1 MLVSNVGQTS
11 QTGAWGTKRSAW
23 SQGFTTGSQ
32 TGGYALES
40 FSLVATSN
48 VFTFRIPEIRAEL
61 WDATPSGAPKSKV
74 ASLTV
79 PSAISAGTV
88 SFAAPPNTT
97 LLASTTYFLVMYTTT
112 SYNFG
117 VKSTTSDEEDSGGA
131 TGWSIAD
138 GASLYSAK
146 TPTEMGTWGT
156 LRTNGPQIRVNG
168 SAVQATGPDAPTFDP
183 DDGET
188 TTNAGTN
195 ITLTFAEAI
204 KADDEATPADFTA
217 TTLKTI
223 LTLTEDDE
231 NGTAIPYSA
240 SINSAKT
247 VITIDPTS
255 NLADGAVYVA
265 VSDEWYDAEGN
276 QGAAANAT
284 FTVDATGPTVTFSPA
299 AGDTVTDASGNIT
312 LTFTEPIKSDSS
324 GADFTATTLKTILT
338 LAEDDENGTA
348 IPYSAT
354 IDATKKIVT
363 INPSSDL
370 PAGDVYVAVS
380 SSHWDAHGNQG
391 TATSAT
397 FTVGTTAPDAPT
409 FEPDDGDTTTNAG
422 TNITLTFA
430 EAIKSDAS
438 ATDFTA
444 TALKNILTLAED
456 DENGTAIPFSASI
469 DTAKKVVTVD
479 PTSNLSD
486 GAVYVAISDAWYDAE
501 GNQGAAADATFTVDA
516 TAPSV
521 TFSPAAGDTVTDASG
536 NVTLTF
542 TEPIKS
548 DSSGADFTATTLKTI
563 LTLAEDDENG
573 TAIPYSATIDATKMI
588 VTINPASDLPEGD
601 VYVAVSAD
609 HWDAHGNQG
618 SATSATFTV
627 GAAAAPD
634 PPSFLPA
641 NGATV
646 TNAGAN
652 ITLTFAEKISKDSS
666 GADLANADLS
676 GILTLKTDNASG
688 TAIPHTA
695 TINTAKTKITI
706 DPTSNLADGAVYVAI
721 SASWYSFATGIQ
733 GAAASATFTVDATAP
748 SPTFLPANGATVT
761 NAGGN
766 ITLSFGEAI
775 RKDGSGAD
783 FANSDL
789 SGILTLTQTNA
800 GGTAIP
806 YAATINTAKTKIT
819 IDPNANLP
827 EGPVYVAISGDYW
840 DAGGNR
846 GAATSA
852 TFTVDAALDKP
863 VVTRTGGA
871 NSIAV
876 SWGAV
881 ANADGYRVQY
891 GVANSGQTDTVDVG
905 SATSRTVTGLEGGTS
920 YAVRVEA
927 RDSTGT
933 RSNTWSDW
941 ANVSTHDK
949 LATPSVTRAG
959 GGNRITVTWDDI
971 EGANQHVVQYGVE
984 SSGQTNSVTVGDVT
998 SHTVTGL
1005 DGATRYTSRV
1015 LARDTN
1021 GAASDSDWSGWA
1033 AVATADLLDTPSPTY
1048 APGNG
1053 QLTVSWDAV
1062 AGANKYLLAHG
1073 EAGSGMSTTVTL
1085 GNVTTHTITGLT
1097 NGTAW
1102 AVRMQAQDTTGTA
1115 STSLWST
1122 WGGGTPRTVP
1132 GAVTGLDVTAGAG
1145 KLDLEWTAPAS
1156 NGGSAITGYDVHYTS
1171 APKSGTGA
1179 VLDGADVQTGASPS
1193 PADGWVDAKHTGTT
1207 AEHEITGLTGGDEH
1221 RVRVR
1226 AANAAGG
1233 GAWEHETDTPEAVTG
1248 PDAPTFLPAD
1258 GATVILPRTNITLTF
1273 GEAIKRTADGADFS
1287 GSTQLKTILTLK
1299 IDNAGGTNIAYAA
1312 TINSEKTVITINP
1325 SGTLSDGAVYVAVSD
1340 AWYDAEGNQGA
1351 AADATFTVD
1360 STGPVVTFS
1369 PAAGDTVTNA
1379 AGNITLTFDEAI
1391 KADGT
1396 GTDFD
1401 NSDID
1406 DILTLKKGSSTGEAI
1421 GFDATIDGA
1430 KKIVTINPDSNLDDG
1445 DVYVAV
1451 SSSYWDAHGNR
1462 GAADTATFTVDT
1474 SGPDAP
1480 TFDPDNGET
1489 TTSAG
1494 TNITLTF
1501 GEAIK
1506 KDDEET
1512 PADFS
1517 NATIDAI
1524 LTLKT
1529 VNASG
1534 TAIPFDATINSAK
1547 TKITIDPSSNL
1558 SDGAVYVAV
1567 SDEWYD
1573 GDGVQGSAAEAT
1585 FTVDTAG
1592 PTVTFDPAN
1601 GDTTDNAETNVTLTF
1616 NEAIRADGSGTNF
1629 SNTTIDNILTLKKGS
1644 SGGDDIGFDATI
1656 DGAMKVVTINP
1667 SSNLEEGDVYVAVSS
1682 SYWDAHGNR
1691 GSATSATFEV
1701 DALSSDASLST
1712 LTGTTSTDGSTFSG
1726 MLAIASFSG
1735 TKTDYEVTVGNA
1747 VTHAKLTPT
1756 TTHSGAGVKVGKGTS
1771 LTAVTSGEASEAIAL
1786 AVGANA
1792 LKVEVTA
1799 EDSMTETY
1807 TVTVKRRFAMPT
1819 NLAASGDGKL
1829 ALTWT
1834 APTGGTLTGY
1844 DVHYTASTTVANDAA
1859 KGTNVATEWVDAAH
1873 TGTLAEDEI
1882 TGLTNGTPYRLRV
1895 RAKNADV
1902 EGEWVFGTA
1911 TPKSSDKTLST
1922 LAGSTSTD
1930 GSDFSGTLD
1939 IGTFTA
1945 TTTSYTAEVA
1955 GSVTHVKLTPAV
1967 NDSDAKVKV
1976 GPQGGTLTAVTS
1988 GQPSAAIALDPGAN
2002 AIDVEV
2008 TAEDE
2013 TVQTYTVTVTR
2024 LSVPSGVTVAP
2035 GAAGGEPSIAVTF
2048 GATPSGWSAVIQIK
2062 PASDTDWPE
2071 RGVGSKVPSG
2081 VSFDSGLSTGD
2092 FFGGTF
2098 VFKGFQENAAYDVR
2112 LHLAHATSGEII
2124 PASSTPVQVTTW
2136 TVPGAPTAVTATAAS
2151 SSALNV
2157 GWTAPTETGGTAA
2170 TISGYK
2176 VRWREKDTAPHT
2188 AGDQAGA
2195 WNADDGVA
2203 ADSATAH
2210 AISGLESNTAYEV
2223 ELRALNGIDPGGA
2236 WSDAGTG
2243 MTALPLGVF
2252 WSASLRVQA
2261 TGSSRVG
2268 CDNGVTGKQCSTGT
2282 VLTEDDFT
2290 VNGRSYSV
2298 TRIRYI
2304 TSGVL
2309 TVRLTRGPDA
2319 ALGALSLCIGADAAF
2334 PLTGQ
2339 NSELTFTGTGLGW
2352 SAGDTVPLR
2361 IATSCA
2367 AGAPTVPDQPADLAA
2382 TPDDG
2387 RLDLTWRAPPGS
2399 VSGYDVH
2406 YTSSTTVD
2414 NDADVG
2420 SNTNAATGWVAV
2432 SRTESDPPAVSQS
2445 ITGLTNGTPYRVR
2458 VRAKNA
2464 IGVGD
2469 WARRT
2474 ATPAVPVAPSVPR
2487 NVTVTP
2493 GDGKLTMSWEAP
2505 ASWGTWPAEAY
2516 FVQWKLSSAGATDW
2530 SFVYKDNEAVGFGAD
2545 DTSFVFTGP
2554 QADGGGDPY
2563 TVTNGTAYDLRI
2575 QAISQKPG
2583 GSNPD
2588 TDLLRSGWVTVSD
2601 KTPAADAPSVPRSV
2615 TVTPGD
2621 GKLTMSWEAP
2631 ASWGTWPAEAYF
2643 VQWKLSSAG
2652 ATDWGFVMRD
2662 NEVVGIGADDTGFVF
2677 TGPQAD
2683 GGGDPYTVT
2692 NGTAYDLRI
2701 QAISQKPGG
2710 SNPDTDLLRS
2720 GWVAV
2725 TDSTPTA
2732 DAVPPPAPPAPPG
2745 AIWSAVLTVDRWGAN
2760 FGCSNYDSSADNCS
2774 AALTEDRFT
2783 HPDGGPT
2790 YAITLIAAPS
2800 SHDFLHVE
2808 FDRAVPDVRM
2818 YLNVGGRQFDSDD
2831 AGVTDNNGLT
2841 GNVWQWAPAG
2851 LTWTDGQKVT
2861 LSLSPSALPDAPTGL
2876 AVTPGDGTLDLAWTA
2891 PPGPVTGYDVHYTS
2905 STGAGGDDAASGSDP
2920 AAGWVDADHSGTLA
2934 EDALTGLA
2942 NDTPYR
2948 LRVRAVNAHGDGAWA
2963 RGTGTPAAVPLD
2975 PPSPAPGAIWSARLT
2990 VKVTHDGFGPGEH
3003 PLGCRDDAKLDDN
3016 IAPKPAAFCEPTGA
3030 LSDNDFSFAGA
3041 PYEIT
3046 QLSDHF
3052 FTSPGSRIFMRFDTP
3067 VRNSLRNA
3075 LQLRIKGSGAG
3086 SADLALPLVDAEL
3099 SAGEDRGGGLE
3110 HYALQWRG
3118 LAIPNWQAG
3127 ARFSLSLE
3135 RVQPWVSLQKV
3146 DRMLRVLWTMPGEG
3160 TVSGWDVHY
3169 TASSSVAGDAPAGA
3183 DPATGWV
3190 DTDSTGTEG
3199 IHEIG
3204 GLENGAEYRVRVR
3217 ARWAGLGAGGADIL
3231 SPWGFR
3237 AGAPKKVAPS
3247 QLTPDANRL
3256 TGITFNDG
3264 VQDLP
3269 VESNIA
3275 NAVGF
3280 GGPGWYVV
3288 HVPPGV
3294 RSVTVTPT
3302 WTNTS
3307 ITGVNGDVTDITVT
3321 REPRATVLE
3330 WDDDESGDGKTLALR
3345 DGYGSVRLE
3354 MLLLPLEGTY
3364 RFLLSHNN
3372 AWKSADDRLEDL
3384 ALRVGSGSGSGVN
3397 PGHNSQRMRPAVAVR
3412 FDQEFDDE
3420 TESYR
3425 AEVPRDTTEVTLD
3438 ARPSDPKAG
3447 VTVNGEYPAGP
3458 VTLGE
3463 GETEIEVEVTA
3474 EDPRYRRTYVV
3485 TVAREGAQQR
3495 EAESAAALTAS
3506 FEGVPDAH
3514 DGKAAFPVD
3523 LRFSEAL
3530 GEDGAPPVPA
3540 SFAVKGGKVKGV
3552 ERVEPGLWRVRIKP
3566 ASWRDLTVTLAGGRD
3581 CAEKGAVCAAGGK
3594 RLSETAAAEVAG
3606 PVRIRLEGGTA
3617 REGKDESLDF
3627 RVTLNR
3633 AAGTQVS
3640 VDYATADGTAKA
3652 GEDYTAV
3659 SGTLRFAPG
3668 ETERTV
3674 AVPILDDAIDEGKE
3688 KFRLRLSNPQGAYLR
3703 NMHREAVGVIK
3714 NDDPLQKMWLS
3725 RFGRTVGS
3733 QVTDAVSE
3741 RLQGGL
3747 APGAHVTLAGQGV
3760 DLSKADD
3767 GKVLADTLTGLARAF
3782 GAPSGPAANDDD
3794 EPFAH
3799 HGLADPWNDSAA
3811 AAAARSMTGRELLL
3825 GSSFHVASQ
3834 DGRAGPA
3841 LAAWG
3846 RVAQGSFDGEEDAGG
3861 GKTRIDGTVL
3871 TGTLGADAEWNR
3883 LLAGVAVSLSEG
3895 EGTFDQTGVDKGS
3908 IESSL
3913 TTVSPYARFDLTERV
3928 SAWGLAGWGA
3938 GDMTIVQDSLPAT
3951 DERAARPRTV
3961 TRTDIAMQIGA
3972 VGARGE
3978 LLRQG
3983 DAGGM
3988 DLALKADAFFVRMES
4003 EKAANSAETTADASR
4018 VRLVL
4023 EGGRAFAVGGGA
4035 TFRPSLEL
4043 GVRHDGGDAETGMG
4057 LELGGGVAFTDA
4069 DSGLSIEARAR
4080 MLAAHADAGYEEWG
4094 ASATARLDPGER
4106 GRGLSFSLSPTI
4118 GASSSAAERLWA
4130 AQDARA
4136 LAPDGGGFEAAR
4148 GLQGEMGYGLPL
4160 GGDRFTGTP
4169 NLGFGMSDGGARDY
4183 RIGWRLTSAVPGD
4196 PGFEVS
4202 LDATRNEPANDNG
4215 PVEHGA
4221 MLRALIRW

>member
-1 MLVSNVGQTS
+1 M
-11 QTGAWGTKRSAW
+11 
-23 SQGFTTGSQ
+23 
-32 TGGYALES
+32 
-40 FSLVATSN
+40 
-48 VFTFRIPEIRAEL
+48 
-61 WDATPSGAPKSKV
+61 
-74 ASLTV
+74 
-79 PSAISAGTV
+79 
-88 SFAAPPNTT
+88 
-97 LLASTTYFLVMYTTT
+97 
-112 SYNFG
+112 
-117 VKSTTSDEEDSGGA
+117 
-131 TGWSIAD
+131 
-138 GASLYSAK
+138 
-146 TPTEMGTWGT
+146 
-156 LRTNGPQIRVNG
+156 
-168 SAVQATGPDAPTFDP
+168 
-183 DDGET
+183 
-188 TTNAGTN
+188 
-195 ITLTFAEAI
+195 
-204 KADDEATPADFTA
+204 
-217 TTLKTI
+217 
-223 LTLTEDDE
+223 
-231 NGTAIPYSA
+231 
-240 SINSAKT
+240 
-247 VITIDPTS
+247 
-255 NLADGAVYVA
+255 
-265 VSDEWYDAEGN
+265 
-276 QGAAANAT
+276 
-284 FTVDATGPTVTFSPA
+284 
-299 AGDTVTDASGNIT
+299 
-312 LTFTEPIKSDSS
+312 
-324 GADFTATTLKTILT
+324 
-338 LAEDDENGTA
+338 
-348 IPYSAT
+348 
-354 IDATKKIVT
+354 
-363 INPSSDL
+363 
-370 PAGDVYVAVS
+370 
-380 SSHWDAHGNQG
+380 
-391 TATSAT
+391 
-397 FTVGTTAPDAPT
+397 
-409 FEPDDGDTTTNAG
+409 
-422 TNITLTFA
+422 
-430 EAIKSDAS
+430 
-438 ATDFTA
+438 
-444 TALKNILTLAED
+444 
-456 DENGTAIPFSASI
+456 
-469 DTAKKVVTVD
+469 
-479 PTSNLSD
+479 
-486 GAVYVAISDAWYDAE
+486 
-501 GNQGAAADATFTVDA
+501 
-516 TAPSV
+516 
-521 TFSPAAGDTVTDASG
+521 
-536 NVTLTF
+536 
-542 TEPIKS
+542 
-548 DSSGADFTATTLKTI
+548 
-563 LTLAEDDENG
+563 
-573 TAIPYSATIDATKMI
+573 
-588 VTINPASDLPEGD
+588 
-601 VYVAVSAD
+601 
-609 HWDAHGNQG
+609 
-618 SATSATFTV
+618 
-627 GAAAAPD
+627 
-634 PPSFLPA
+634 
-641 NGATV
+641 
-646 TNAGAN
+646 
-652 ITLTFAEKISKDSS
+652 
-666 GADLANADLS
+666 
-676 GILTLKTDNASG
+676 
-688 TAIPHTA
+688 
-695 TINTAKTKITI
+695 
-706 DPTSNLADGAVYVAI
+706 
-721 SASWYSFATGIQ
+721 
-733 GAAASATFTVDATAP
+733 
-748 SPTFLPANGATVT
+748 
-761 NAGGN
+761 
-766 ITLSFGEAI
+766 
-775 RKDGSGAD
+775 
-783 FANSDL
+783 
-789 SGILTLTQTNA
+789 
-800 GGTAIP
+800 
-806 YAATINTAKTKIT
+806 
-819 IDPNANLP
+819 
-827 EGPVYVAISGDYW
+827 
-840 DAGGNR
+840 
-846 GAATSA
+846 
-852 TFTVDAALDKP
+852 
-863 VVTRTGGA
+863 
-871 NSIAV
+871 
-876 SWGAV
+876 
-881 ANADGYRVQY
+881 
-891 GVANSGQTDTVDVG
+891 
-905 SATSRTVTGLEGGTS
+905 
-920 YAVRVEA
+920 
-927 RDSTGT
+927 
-933 RSNTWSDW
+933 
-941 ANVSTHDK
+941 
-949 LATPSVTRAG
+949 
-959 GGNRITVTWDDI
+959 
-971 EGANQHVVQYGVE
+971 
-984 SSGQTNSVTVGDVT
+984 
-998 SHTVTGL
+998 
-1005 DGATRYTSRV
+1005 
-1015 LARDTN
+1015 
-1021 GAASDSDWSGWA
+1021 
-1033 AVATADLLDTPSPTY
+1033 
-1048 APGNG
+1048 
-1053 QLTVSWDAV
+1053 
-1062 AGANKYLLAHG
+1062 
-1073 EAGSGMSTTVTL
+1073 
-1085 GNVTTHTITGLT
+1085 
-1097 NGTAW
+1097 
-1102 AVRMQAQDTTGTA
+1102 
-1115 STSLWST
+1115 
-1122 WGGGTPRTVP
+1122 
-1132 GAVTGLDVTAGAG
+1132 TGLDVTAGAG

-1248 PDAPTFLPAD
+1248 PDAPTFLPAN
-1258 GATVILPRTNITLTF
+1258 GATVTNAAGNITLTF
-1273 GEAIKRTADGADFS
+1273 AEAIKADDEETPTDFND
-1287 GSTQLKTILTLK
+1287 TTIDAILTLK
-1299 IDNAGGTNIAYAA
+1299 TDNDSGTAIPFDA
-1312 TINSEKTVITINP
+1312 TINSAKTKITIDPTSN
-1325 SGTLSDGAVYVAVSD
+1325 LADGAVYVEISD
-1340 AWYDAEGNQGA
+1340 AWYDGDGVQGA
-1351 AADATFTVD
+1351 KATATFTVD
-1360 STGPVVTFS
+1360 TAGPAVTFT
-1369 PAAGDTVTNA
+1369 PGDGDTVTNA

-1391 KADGT
+1391 KSDASA
-1396 GTDFD
+1396 TDFS
-1401 NSDID
+1401 NTTID
-1406 DILTLKKGSSTGEAI
+1406 GILTLKKGSSAGEAI

-1430 KKIVTINPDSNLDDG
+1430 KRIVTINPDSNLDDG

-1480 TFDPDNGET
+1480 TFDPGDGET
-1489 TTSAG
+1489 TTNAG

-1524 LTLKT
+1524 LTLK
-1529 VNASG
+1529 SG
-1534 TAIPFDATINSAK
+1534 SSTGSAIPFDATINSAK
-1547 TKITIDPSSNL
+1547 TKITIDPTSNL

-1567 SDEWYD
+1567 SNAWYD
-1573 GDGVQGSAAEAT
+1573 GNGVQGSAAEAT

-1592 PTVTFDPAN
+1592 PTVTFSPPN

-1629 SNTTIDNILTLKKGS
+1629 TGTTIDNILTLKKGS
-1644 SGGDDIGFDATI
+1644 SAGDDIGFDATI
-1656 DGAMKVVTINP
+1656 DGAKKVVTVNP

-1682 SYWDAHGNR
+1682 SFWDAHGNQ

-1701 DALSSDASLST
+1701 DALSSDATLST

-1726 MLAIASFSG
+1726 TLDIESFTG
-1735 TKTDYEVTVGNA
+1735 TTTDYEVTVGNA

-1756 TTHSGAGVKVGKGTS
+1756 VNHSGAGVKVGKGTS

-1807 TVTVKRRFAMPT
+1807 TVTVKRRFAKPT
-1819 NLAASGDGKL
+1819 NFAASGDGKL

-1873 TGTLAEDEI
+1873 AGTTASDEI

-1902 EGEWVFGTA
+1902 EGEWVFDTA
-1911 TPKSSDKTLST
+1911 TPKSSDATLSALSGT
-1922 LAGSTSTD
+1922 TSTD

-1945 TTTSYTAEVA
+1945 TTTSYTASVA

-1967 NDSDAKVKV
+1967 NDSDAEVKV

-2048 GATPSGWSAVIQIK
+2048 GATPSGWVAAHQVKLASEEW
-2062 PASDTDWPE
+2062 PARTAQHTA
-2071 RGVGSKVPSG
+2071 PSG
-2081 VSFDSGLSTGD
+2081 VLIDSGLSTGTQS
-2092 FFGGTF
+2092 GGTI
-2098 VFKGFQENAAYDVR
+2098 VWGTGLQEDTAYDVR
-2112 LHLAHATSGEII
+2112 VHLYHATSGEIV
-2124 PASSTPVQVTTW
+2124 PASSTPIQVTTW

-2157 GWTAPTETGGTAA
+2157 GWTAPTETGGTGA
-2170 TISGYK
+2170 TITGYK

-2223 ELRALNGIDPGGA
+2223 ELRALNGIDPGSA

-2243 MTALPLGVF
+2243 MTDLPLGVS

-2282 VLTEDDFT
+2282 VLTGDDFT

-2367 AGAPTVPDQPADLAA
+2367 AGAPTVPDQPAELAA

-2406 YTSSTTVD
+2406 YTSSTTVGD
-2414 NDADVG
+2414 DADVG
-2420 SNTNAATGWVAV
+2420 SNTDAATGWVAV

-2464 IGVGD
+2464 IGDGD

-2530 SFVYKDNEAVGFGAD
+2530 GFVMRDNEVVGIGAD

-2662 NEVVGIGADDTGFVF
+2662 NEVVGIGADDTSFVF

-2745 AIWSAVLTVDRWGAN
+2745 AVWSAVLTVDQWDVQL
-2760 FGCSNYDSSADNCS
+2760 GCSNHISSLDDCS
-2774 AALTEDRFT
+2774 TALTEDRFT

-2790 YAITLIAAPS
+2790 YAFTFITAPS

-2831 AGVTDNNGLT
+2831 AGVTNNNGLT
-2841 GNVWQWAPAG
+2841 GNVWQWASAG

-2905 STGAGGDDAASGSDP
+2905 STGAGADDAASGSDP

-2948 LRVRAVNAHGDGAWA
+2948 VRVRAVNAHGDGAWA
-2963 RGTGTPAAVPLD
+2963 RKTGTPAAVPLD

-2990 VKVTHDGFGPGEH
+2990 VQPESLEILKDFGPE
-3003 PLGCRDDAKLDDN
+3003 LASFGCFDDAAGFDRPDGATSFPN
-3016 IAPKPAAFCEPTGA
+3016 PAAYCEPGGA
-3030 LSDNDFSFAGA
+3030 LSDDDFTFAGVS
-3041 PYEIT
+3041 YEIEKI
-3046 QLSDHF
+3046 SDSGRH
-3052 FTSPGSRIFMRFDTP
+3052 GSWFNLHLDTP
-3067 VRNSLRNA
+3067 VTRDSLRNP

-3086 SADLALPLVDAEL
+3086 SADLTLPLVDARPTSQEN
-3099 SAGEDRGGGLE
+3099 RGSGLE
-3110 HYALQWRG
+3110 YYGLSWRN
-3118 LAIPNWQAG
+3118 LDIPNWKLG

-3160 TVSGWDVHY
+3160 SVSGWDVHY
-3169 TASSSVAGDAPAGA
+3169 TASDSVAGDAPAGA

-3190 DTDSTGTEG
+3190 DTDSTGTAG

-3237 AGAPKKVAPS
+3237 TGAPEYVPPS
-3247 QLTPDANRL
+3247 RLTPDPNFL

-3269 VESNIA
+3269 VEPNIA

-3294 RSVTVTPT
+3294 RSVTVKPV
-3302 WTNTS
+3302 WTNEDVD
-3307 ITGVNGDVTDITVT
+3307 GVNMWVKNITLSKEQPDDTD
-3321 REPRATVLE
+3321 E
-3330 WDDDESGDGKTLALR
+3330 WEDDESGDGKAVTMGEGL
-3345 DGYGSVRLE
+3345 GSVRVTLVV
-3354 MLLLPLEGTY
+3354 GTTSGSSFAQVTY

-3485 TVAREGAQQR
+3485 TVTREGAQQR
-3495 EAESAAALTAS
+3495 EVESAAALTAS
-3506 FEGVPDAH
+3506 FEGVPAEH
-3514 DGKAAFPVD
+3514 DGKAAFNVD

-3530 GEDGAPPVPA
+3530 GEDGTPPVPA

-3633 AAGTQVS
+3633 AAGAQVS

-3688 KFRLRLSNPQGAYLR
+3688 KFRLTLSNPKGAYLR

-3747 APGAHVTLAGQGV
+3747 APGAHVTLAGQGL

-3794 EPFAH
+3794 PGSGAGAGSFAH
-3799 HGLADPWNDSAA
+3799 RGLADPWNDSAA

-3913 TTVSPYARFDLTERV
+3913 TTVSPYARFDLTGRV

-3938 GDMTIVQDSLPAT
+3938 GDMTIVQDALPAT

-3978 LLRQG
+3978 LLSQG

-4057 LELGGGVAFTDA
+4057 LEIGGGVAFADT
-4069 DSGLSIEARAR
+4069 DSGLSIAARAR
-4080 MLAAHADAGYEEWG
+4080 MLAAHADSGYEEWG
-4094 ASATARLDPGER
+4094 ASATVRLDPGER
-4106 GRGLSFSLSPTI
+4106 GRGLSLSLSPAI
-4118 GASSSAAERLWA
+4118 GASSSAAERLWG

-4136 LAPDGGGFEAAR
+4136 LAPDGAAFEAAR
-4148 GLQGEMGYGLPL
+4148 GLQGEMGYGLSL

-4169 NLGFGMSDGGARDY
+4169 NLGFGMSDGGAREY
-4183 RIGWRLTSAVPGD
+4183 RLGWRLTSAVEGD